1 MGIIVDPAQLDIVI
15 YQGATWR
22 QSFQWLYG
30 PDAES
35 AVPLDLSAAIVRAQ
49 VRNHYQSAEPY
60 LSLSTADDTILAD
73 ASGNIEIVVSAE
85 DTADL
90 LAVECVWDL
99 EVEWDD
105 GDVCRLLMG
114 RAVISPEVTKD
125 A

>member
-1 MGIIVDPAQLDIVI
+1 MGIIVDPAPCDITI

-22 QSFQWLYG
+22 QSFQWRYG
-30 PDAES
+30 PDEDS
-35 AVPLDLSAAIVRAQ
+35 AVPLDLSTAIVRAQ
-49 VRNHYQSAEPY
+49 VRNHYQSTEPY

-73 ASGNIEIVVSAE
+73 DAGHIEIVVDAA
-85 DTADL
+85 DTAGL
-90 LAVECVWDL
+90 LAVEGVWDL